1 MVELNTS
8 DDTIE
13 ELKRE
18 ANNLAELADHAD
30 DDHGKAKFL
39 QIRANVLAGLVR
51 VQRDREAEGHGADED
66 PEVTERHALEFLRS
80 RGWRCER

>member
-18 ANNLAELADHAD
+18 ANNLAELAEHAD
-30 DDHGKAKFL
+30 DDHAKAKFL
-39 QIRANVLAGLVR
+39 NIRANVLAGLVR
-51 VQRDREAEGHGADED
+51 VQKDREREGHGDDEA
-66 PEVTERHALEFLRS
+66 PETVEAKALEFLRG